1 MEKVFFR
8 LTAFNFALNGSFT
21 SQNLGNIKSG
31 KNFVNGVAGPFGST
45 RNVLRNNISDLS
57 SQNGE
62 IDFNIPWS
70 IGYNYALDLSK
81 SYSNGK
87 DTSLVTQTLGINLN
101 FNVTPKWK
109 VGINTGYDFRNKDFN
124 STTLNVFRDLH
135 CWQMAFNWVP
145 LGPRQ
150 SFSIE
155 INVKSQMLRQLRLA
169 KRRSW
174 VDFE

>member
-1 MEKVFFR
+1 
-8 LTAFNFALNGSFT
+8 
-21 SQNLGNIKSG
+21 
-31 KNFVNGVAGPFGST
+31 
-45 RNVLRNNISDLS
+45 
-57 SQNGE
+57 
-62 IDFNIPWS
+62 
-70 IGYNYALDLSK
+70 
-81 SYSNGK
+81 
-87 DTSLVTQTLGINLN
+87 LVTQTLGINLN

-109 VGINTGYDFRNKDFN
+109 VGVNTGYDFRNKDFN